1 MTTTE
6 QDIQIGD
13 RVLCKFHGVLATVDH
28 FGIHKGKKTY
38 IVKYDEQRVRA
49 DGSRYQF
56 EEYFRYGLTKN
67 YDENGMEIDGNAA
80 YYREELL
87 ADFWGDDKTP
97 RVFQFGS
104 SKITAYPPTTGSK
117 FPQSWHVFEKKGE
130 KEKVDETY
138 RSLENLADYL
148 VLLYN
153 EQGTEN
159 KSLVLT
165 DYEDYFCD
173 DNHSESE
180 SMNGFQLGEVVYDQ
194 LGEIGIIGAFYGKG
208 EVRLDSN
215 GVTNIVNIRKCP
227 SDIAAITI
235 KNRQKIRNKALA
247 LAEKKDCPQP

>member
-13 RVLCKFHGVLATVDH
+13 RVLCKLYGVLATVDH
-28 FGIHKGKKTY
+28 FGIHEGKKTY
-38 IVKYDEQRVRA
+38 IVKHDNPQRFI
-49 DGSRYQF
+49 DGGTFTYQEYSR
-56 EEYFRYGLTKN
+56 EGITKN
-67 YDENGMEIDGNAA
+67 YDENGKQIVGNAA

-104 SKITAYPPTTGSK
+104 SKITAYPPSADSK

-153 EQGTEN
+153 EQSTEN

-215 GVTNIVNIRKCP
+215 GVTNIVNIRECP
-227 SDIAAITI
+227 ADIAAEAISH
-235 KNRQKIRNKALA
+235 KQKIRRKVRGA
-247 LAEKKDCPQP
+247 

>member
-6 QDIQIGD
+6 QDINIGD
-13 RVLCKFHGVLATVDH
+13 RVLCKFHGVLATVDN
-28 FGIHKGKKTY
+28 FGIHEGKKTY

-49 DGSRYQF
+49 DGFRYQF
-56 EEYFRYGLTKN
+56 EEYFRYALTKN

-104 SKITAYPPTTGSK
+104 SKITAYPPSADSK

-153 EQGTEN
+153 EQSTED

-180 SMNGFQLGEVVYDQ
+180 SMNGFRLGEVVYDQ

-227 SDIAAITI
+227 SDIAAMTI